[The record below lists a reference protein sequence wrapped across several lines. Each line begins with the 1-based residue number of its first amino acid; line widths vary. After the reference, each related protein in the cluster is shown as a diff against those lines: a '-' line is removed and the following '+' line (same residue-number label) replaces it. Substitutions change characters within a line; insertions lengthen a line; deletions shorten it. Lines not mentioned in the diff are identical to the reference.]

1 MARNKA
7 FAPAPP
13 VRAKPTVKFGGV
25 SGSSEARSP
34 VNLANSLV
42 LMFDELSRNSKVLR
56 EGGEEQFLQF
66 AVGQG
71 HCRKRW
77 VRLEGVRLSP
87 L

>member
-1 MARNKA
+1 MTRNKA

-25 SGSSEARSP
+25 SASSEPRSP

-71 HCRKRW
+71 HCRKRS
-77 VRLEGVRLSP
+77 V
-87 L
+87 